1 MKLSKSL
8 VRFILFCVTV
18 SSFSFSLIASK
29 NNDHELRVDS
39 NGLTTTLPTAINLNQ
54 VNDSSI
60 RTYYSSLNSMNE
72 SELRGTNLLKNLKPI
87 LRTNFS
93 WFNYTK
99 IWSIYEITDRDWN
112 LSPTSE
118 ISGYNS
124 STNTISS
131 YTYGTSAT
139 NSGSNP
145 YVRPLYRDSTKS
157 DNIRA
162 WDSHSTGNYFNREH
176 VWMKSYGLGAQ
187 NQKKDYES
195 GPAGTD
201 LHHLMASD
209 GYVNNYVHNDL
220 AYGMVV
226 TQSTSNAKQGD
237 RNSTILNIRGTDDNG
252 NEVFQPLLEH
262 RGDIARALFY
272 MCANYNFYNGASSTP
287 LTDPNLILS
296 DSPNKGTEPTS
307 VSQPSNLG
315 YISTLLQWNKD
326 DPVDAYEK
334 RRNDLIFNNFQ
345 FNRNPFID
353 FPGWADLIWGDKNL
367 TGYKANPSTDTING
381 FNNDEQPSTDYVSL
395 DKSSISLEVG
405 NSSSLTASSNGTVSW
420 NVSSSDIISL
430 NSNGNNVTINA
441 INPGTATITASF
453 NNVSASCSVM
463 VTAPLTTTLSID
475 KTSLSLSE
483 GDNGVITAN
492 KNASWSVSSQDIV
505 ELSSTSGSLITVNA
519 IKEGTCTII
528 VSDGETTLQ
537 CMVSVSKA
545 TIPSS
550 ENKVTTIKGSDTF
563 SPPLPTVK
571 NNVTSSTTYKHSNS
585 SLSFGISYA
594 YIYQGNFLFFVNN
607 TNKPFIYNK
616 ESLGTISKINITYS
630 STTGVNGKVGIY
642 LSSTELSSYQ
652 SSDNTIDVK
661 KSESRK
667 KENTNNIPN
676 YGYFQIAIADNNVQ
690 ISSIE
695 ITYSL
700 YTASLFASEFLNT
713 MNCDPQGIRQASSS
727 NWLITQNKF
736 NTLNSVEKD
745 ILRTKIANINGDNLE
760 RCVHQYDYIISKY
773 GTNDFPDYM
782 QRLSTNQLGNIKYIN
797 DKNSQVVILIVTLS
811 FSSIVLGVFI
821 LTKKR
826 DRTKQM

>member
-18 SSFSFSLIASK
+18 SCFSFSLIASK
-29 NNDHELRVDS
+29 NNDNELKVYS
-39 NGLTTTLPTAINLNQ
+39 SGLTTTLPTSINLNQ

-60 RTYYSSLNSMNE
+60 RMYYSSLNSMNE

-87 LRTNFS
+87 LRNNFS

-112 LSPTSE
+112 LSPASE
-118 ISGYNS
+118 INGYNS

-139 NSGSNP
+139 NSGTNP

-187 NQKKDYES
+187 NQKKDYEN

-209 GYVNNYVHNDL
+209 VYVNNYVHNDL

-226 TQSTSNAKQGD
+226 TQSSSTAKQGN
-237 RNSTILNIRGTDDNG
+237 RESTILNIRGTDANG
-252 NEVFQPLLEH
+252 NEVFQPFPEH

-307 VSQPSNLG
+307 LSEPSNLG

-326 DPVDAYEK
+326 DPVDEYEK
-334 RRNDLIFNNFQ
+334 RRNDLIYNNYQ

-353 FPGWADLIWGDKNL
+353 FPGWADLIWGDKNV

-381 FNNDEQPSTDYVSL
+381 FNNDEQPTTDYVSL
-395 DKSSISLEVG
+395 EKTSISLEVG
-405 NSSSLTASSNGTVSW
+405 SDASLTASSNGTVSW
-420 NVSSSDIISL
+420 NVSPSDIISL
-430 NSNGNNVTINA
+430 TTNGNSVTINA

-453 NNVSASCSVM
+453 NNLSASCFVT
-463 VTAPLTTTLSID
+463 VTAPSVTTLSID
-475 KTSLSLSE
+475 KTSLSLNE
-483 GDNGVITAN
+483 GGSGVITAN
-492 KNASWSVSSQDIV
+492 KNASWSASPQGIV
-505 ELSSTSGSLITVNA
+505 KLSSTSGSSITVNA
-519 IKEGTCTII
+519 IKEGTCSII
-528 VSDGETTLQ
+528 VSDGGTTLQ
-537 CMVSVSKA
+537 CVVSVSKVI
-545 TIPSS
+545 IPSA
-550 ENKVTTIKGSDTF
+550 ETRTMTIKGSDTF
-563 SPPLPTVK
+563 SPSLPTAK
-571 NNVTSSTTYKHSNS
+571 GNVTSSTIYKHSDS

-594 YIYQGNFLFFVNN
+594 YLYQSNFLFFSNSNVNY
-607 TNKPFIYNK
+607 PFIYNK
-616 ESLGTISKINITYS
+616 ESLGMISEIKIAYS

-642 LSSTELSSYQ
+642 FSSNELSNYQ
-652 SSDNTIDVK
+652 NSDNTIDVK
-661 KSESRK
+661 KTKSRVK
-667 KENTNNIPN
+667 TNDISN
-676 YGYFQIAIADNNVQ
+676 YGYFQIAIADSNVQ
-690 ISSIE
+690 IASIE

-700 YTASLFASEFLNT
+700 YTASLFASEFLTT
-713 MNCDPQGIRQASSS
+713 MNCDPQGIRQASSAD
-727 NWLITQNKF
+727 WLLSQNKF
-736 NTLNSVEKD
+736 NTLNAVEKD
-745 ILRTKIANINGDNLE
+745 ILRTKSANINGDNLE
-760 RCVHQYDYIISKY
+760 KCVHQYDYIINKY

-782 QRLSTNQLGNIKYIN
+782 QRLSPSQLGNVKYIN
-797 DKNSQVVILIVTLS
+797 DKNSQVVILIATLS
-811 FSSIVLGVFI
+811 FSSIIFGAFI

-826 DRTKQM
+826 DRTRQM